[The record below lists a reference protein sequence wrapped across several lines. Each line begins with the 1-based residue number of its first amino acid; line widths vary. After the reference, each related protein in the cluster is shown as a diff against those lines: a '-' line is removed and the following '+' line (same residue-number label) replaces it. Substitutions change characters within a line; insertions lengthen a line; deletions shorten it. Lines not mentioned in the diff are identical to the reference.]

1 VDLAR
6 CLGVTHVTVVR
17 TVVRLQRD
25 ELVTARPYRSIFLT
39 DSGRKLAEKVR
50 ERHRIVYEF
59 LRAVGVGEASARLDS
74 EGIEHHVSAETLAA
88 FARFVAKK

>member
-1 VDLAR
+1 
-6 CLGVTHVTVVR
+6 
-17 TVVRLQRD
+17 
-25 ELVTARPYRSIFLT
+25 
-39 DSGRKLAEKVR
+39 
-50 ERHRIVYEF
+50 